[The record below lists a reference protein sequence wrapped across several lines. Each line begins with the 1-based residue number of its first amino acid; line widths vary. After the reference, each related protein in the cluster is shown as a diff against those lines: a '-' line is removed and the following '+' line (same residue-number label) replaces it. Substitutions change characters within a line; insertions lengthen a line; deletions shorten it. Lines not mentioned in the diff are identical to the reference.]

1 MSSSSE
7 DTQIATQH
15 AAARRFQWPLFLGLI
30 ALAAAT
36 RLLPHPPNLTAL
48 GAVAL
53 FAGVYVSRW
62 QLALLVPLIAVL
74 IGDLI
79 LPMTPIGN
87 GRWTFPASQYAL
99 FGLTVLFGFAIR
111 TRPTAGRV
119 VVSMLAATVLYY
131 VVSNFFVWYSDADGV
146 PLYAKTSAGLVECYI
161 AALPFA
167 RNMVVGN
174 LFYAAL
180 LFGGWRLAAQRLGS
194 PELTGA
200 ESSSAKA
207 RLS

>member
-1 MSSSSE
+1 MSTSE
-7 DTQIATQH
+7 DTHIASQH
-15 AAARRFQWPLFLGLI
+15 DAARRFQWPLFLGLI

-79 LPMTPIGN
+79 LPMTPIGD
-87 GRWTFPASQYAL
+87 GRWTFPASQYVL

-119 VVSMLAATVLYY
+119 VVSMLAATVMYY
-131 VVSNFFVWYSDADGV
+131 FASNFFVWYAGDGV
-146 PLYAKTSAGLVECYI
+146 PQYPKTAAGLVECYI

-167 RNMVVGN
+167 RNMLVGN
-174 LFYAAL
+174 FFYAAL
-180 LFGGWRLAAQRLGS
+180 LFVGWRLAAQRLNS
-194 PELTGA
+194 PQLSA
-200 ESSSAKA
+200 AKA